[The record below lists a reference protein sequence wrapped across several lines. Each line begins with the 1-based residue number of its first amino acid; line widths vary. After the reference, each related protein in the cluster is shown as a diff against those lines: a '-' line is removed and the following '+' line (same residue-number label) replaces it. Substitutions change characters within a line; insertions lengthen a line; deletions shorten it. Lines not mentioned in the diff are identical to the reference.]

1 MRYLMAAIAALACPC
16 HLPIWLALLSGT
28 ALAGVISDQM
38 GLALVA
44 FTILFLVSAW
54 TAVRLFSRD
63 ERHTRS
69 SRSLR

>member
-28 ALAGVISDQM
+28 ALGGVLSDHV
-38 GLALVA
+38 GLAFAA
-44 FTILFLVSAW
+44 FTILFAVSAW
-54 TAVRLFSRD
+54 TAVRLFARD
-63 ERHTRS
+63 RGDTRS